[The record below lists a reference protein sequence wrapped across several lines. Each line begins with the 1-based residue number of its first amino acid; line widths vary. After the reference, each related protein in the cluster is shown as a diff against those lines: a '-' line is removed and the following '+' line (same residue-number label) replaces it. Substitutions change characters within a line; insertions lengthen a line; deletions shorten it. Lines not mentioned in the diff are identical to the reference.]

1 MRTFSTADFNI
12 TIFDERVFVYEQN
25 YITIT
30 QNSTPPAMTVTVNGR
45 VYTFHTNS
53 ITIEYSDILASA
65 AADTGNVVVDGL
77 SIPWR
82 RFFGVSPDA
91 NIILPPNRLIIPK
104 NVPGITT
111 AFYLPIAYQM
121 APVVVY
127 GVSGGVRTLLVTILS
142 ATFTNYSLPTIRNYD
157 YLVLSIVG
165 SDQKKYSLERINRY
179 NINTYNNNGYYII
192 NIESGDCGTNYV
204 LVNWLGRN
212 GLMKSYV
219 FEVES
224 AERGAANVIELFDS
238 TLRDTVTYRKKMNVS
253 LNLIAKDIS
262 GCDAEYLS
270 DIVTS
275 NDVQA
280 VCKNWGALPVGVT
293 NSNANYGQSRGDFKI
308 TIETKKYY

>member
-1 MRTFSTADFNI
+1 MRTYSTADFNI

-30 QNSTPPAMTVTVNGR
+30 QNSTPPVMTVTVDGR
-45 VYTFHTNS
+45 VYNFHSNT

-65 AADTGNVVVDGL
+65 ASDTGNVVVDGL
-77 SIPWR
+77 SIPWTR
-82 RFFGVSPDA
+82 YFGVRPDA
-91 NIILPPNRLIIPK
+91 NIILPPNRLIIPD
-104 NVPGITT
+104 NVPGIST
-111 AFYLPIAYQM
+111 AFYLPIWYQI
-121 APVVVY
+121 APVLVY
-127 GVSGGVRTLLVTILS
+127 GVSGGVRTLLVTILP
-142 ATFTNYSLPTIRNYD
+142 ATFTNYSLPTIGNYD
-157 YLVLSIVG
+157 YLELDTG
-165 SDQKKYSLERINRY
+165 SNDRDKYSLERINRY
-179 NINTYNNNGYYII
+179 NIISRRYYYV

-204 LVNWLGRN
+204 LVHWLGRS

-224 AERGAANVIELFDS
+224 AKRGAANVIELFDS

-253 LNLIAKDIS
+253 LNLIARDIS

-280 VCKNWGALPVGVT
+280 FCDNWGALPVGVT
-293 NSNANYGQSRGDFKI
+293 NSNATYGQGRGDFKI
-308 TIETKKYY
+308 SIETKKYY

>member
-1 MRTFSTADFNI
+1 MRTYSTADFNI

-30 QNSTPPAMTVTVNGR
+30 QNSTPPAMTVTVDGR
-45 VYTFHTNS
+45 VYTFHSPT

-82 RFFGVSPDA
+82 RFFGVRPDA
-91 NIILPPNRLIIPK
+91 NIILPPNRLIIPD
-104 NVPGITT
+104 NVPGISS
-111 AFYLPIAYQM
+111 AFYLPIWYQI
-121 APVVVY
+121 AAVDVY
-127 GVSGGVRTLLVTILS
+127 GMLGGVTTLLTMIAANTLS
-142 ATFTNYSLPTIRNYD
+142 NYSLPTIGNYD
-157 YLVLSIVG
+157 YLLLHIDIDG
-165 SDQKKYSLERINRY
+165 SALRKYFLERINRY
-179 NINTYNNNGYYII
+179 NINADNEYYI

-204 LVNWLGRN
+204 LVHWLGRN

-224 AERGAANVIELFDS
+224 AKRGAANVIELFDS
-238 TLRDTVTYRKKMNVS
+238 TLRDVVTYRKKMNIS
-253 LNLIAKDIS
+253 LNLIARDIS

-280 VCKNWGALPVGVT
+280 VCDNWGALPVGVT

>member
-30 QNSTPPAMTVTVNGR
+30 QNSTPPAMTVTVDGR
-45 VYTFHTNS
+45 VYNFHSNT
-53 ITIEYSDILASA
+53 ITVEYSDIIASA

-82 RFFGVSPDA
+82 RYFGVRPDA
-91 NIILPPNRLIIPK
+91 NIILPPNRLIIPD
-104 NVPGITT
+104 NVPGISS
-111 AFYLPIAYQM
+111 AFYLPIWYQ
-121 APVVVY
+121 AAQVVVR
-127 GVSGGVRTLLVTILS
+127 GFAGGVATLLTTIAANTLS
-142 ATFTNYSLPTIRNYD
+142 NYSLPTIGNYD
-157 YLVLSIVG
+157 YLRLYFSH
-165 SDQKKYSLERINRY
+165 SNPKKYFLERINRY
-179 NINTYNNNGYYII
+179 NIDTYGGNDYYMI

-204 LVNWLGRN
+204 LVHWLGRS

-224 AERGAANVIELFDS
+224 AKRGAANVIELFDS

-253 LNLIAKDIS
+253 LNLIARDVS

-280 VCKNWGALPVGVT
+280 VCDNWGALPVGVT
-293 NSNANYGQSRGDFKI
+293 NNNANYGQSRGDFKI

>member
-1 MRTFSTADFNI
+1 MRTFSTANFNI

-30 QNSTPPAMTVTVNGR
+30 QNSTPPVPSVLVDGR
-45 VYTFHTNS
+45 RYTFHSNT

-82 RFFGVSPDA
+82 RYFGVRPDA
-91 NIILPPNRLIIPK
+91 NIILPPNRLIIPG
-104 NVPGITT
+104 NVPGISS

-121 APVVVY
+121 ATVVVY

-142 ATFTNYSLPTIRNYD
+142 ATFTNYSLPTIGNYD
-157 YLVLSIVG
+157 YLVLSIVD

-179 NINTYNNNGYYII
+179 NINNDSEYYI

-204 LVNWLGRN
+204 LVHWLGRN

-219 FEVES
+219 FEVEE
-224 AERGAANVIELFDS
+224 AIRRAANVVELFDS
-238 TLRDTVTYRKKMNVS
+238 TLRDTVTYRKKMNMS
-253 LNLIAKDIS
+253 LNLIARDIS
-262 GCDAEYLS
+262 GCDMEYLS

-280 VCKNWGALPVGVT
+280 VCGNLGALPVGVT
-293 NSNANYGQSRGDFKI
+293 NNNYTYGQQRGDFKI

>member
-1 MRTFSTADFNI
+1 MRTFSTANFNI

-30 QNSTPPAMTVTVNGR
+30 QNSTPPVPSVLVDGR
-45 VYTFHTNS
+45 LYTFHSNT

-82 RFFGVSPDA
+82 RYFGVRPDA
-91 NIILPPNRLIIPK
+91 NIILPPNRLIIPG
-104 NVPGITT
+104 NVPGISS
-111 AFYLPIAYQM
+111 AFYLPIWYQM
-121 APVVVY
+121 APVEVR
-127 GVSGGVRTLLVTILS
+127 GFAGGVATTLTTIAANTLS
-142 ATFTNYSLPTIRNYD
+142 NYSLPTIGNYD
-157 YLVLSIVG
+157 YLGLLIVG

-204 LVNWLGRN
+204 LVHWLGRN

-224 AERGAANVIELFDS
+224 AKRGAANVIELFDS

-253 LNLIAKDIS
+253 LNLIARDIS

-280 VCKNWGALPVGVT
+280 VCENWGALPVGVT
-293 NSNANYGQSRGDFKI
+293 NNNANYGQSRGDFKI

>member
-1 MRTFSTADFNI
+1 MRTFSTPNFNI

-30 QNSTPPAMTVTVNGR
+30 QNSTPPVMTVTVDGR
-45 VYTFHTNS
+45 IYNFHSHT
-53 ITIEYSDILASA
+53 ITIEYSDIIASA

-82 RFFGVSPDA
+82 RYFGVRPDA
-91 NIILPPNRLIIPK
+91 NIMLPPNRLIIPD
-104 NVPGITT
+104 NVPGISS
-111 AFYLPIAYQM
+111 AFYLPIWCQIS
-121 APVVVY
+121 PVGVY
-127 GVSGGVRTLLVTILS
+127 GVSGGVQTLLVTILT
-142 ATFTNYSLPTIRNYD
+142 ATFTNYSLPTIGNYD
-157 YLVLSIVG
+157 YLTLVI
-165 SDQKKYSLERINRY
+165 SDSTSRKYSLERINRH
-179 NINTYNNNGYYII
+179 NINNDNEYYV
-192 NIESGDCGTNYV
+192 NIESGDCGTNYL
-204 LVNWLGRN
+204 LVHWLGRS

-224 AERGAANVIELFDS
+224 AKRGAANVVELFDS

-253 LNLIAKDIS
+253 LNLIARDIS

-280 VCKNWGALPVGVT
+280 VCDNWGALPVGVT

>member
-1 MRTFSTADFNI
+1 MRTYSTADFNI

-30 QNSTPPAMTVTVNGR
+30 QNSTPPAMTVTVDGR
-45 VYTFHTNS
+45 VYNFHSNT

-77 SIPWR
+77 SIPWT
-82 RFFGVSPDA
+82 RFFGVRPDA
-91 NIILPPNRLIIPK
+91 NIILPPNRLIIPD
-104 NVPGITT
+104 NVPGIST
-111 AFYLPIAYQM
+111 AFYLPIFYQT
-121 APVVVY
+121 APVEVC
-127 GVSGGVRTLLVTILS
+127 GVAGGITTLLTTI
-142 ATFTNYSLPTIRNYD
+142 AANTFTNYSLPTIGNYD
-157 YLVLSIVG
+157 YLRVGIVG
-165 SDQKKYSLERINRY
+165 SNPKKYSLERINRY
-179 NINTYNNNGYYII
+179 NIYTYQNNGYYFI

-204 LVNWLGRN
+204 LVHWLGRN

-219 FEVES
+219 FEVE
-224 AERGAANVIELFDS
+224 AAKRGAANVVELFDS
-238 TLRDTVTYRKKMNVS
+238 TLRDTVTYRKKMDMS
-253 LNLIAKDIS
+253 LNLIARDIS

-280 VCKNWGALPVGVT
+280 VCDNWGALPVGVT
-293 NSNANYGQSRGDFKI
+293 NNNANYGQSRGDFKI

>member
-30 QNSTPPAMTVTVNGR
+30 QNSTPPAMTVTVDGR
-45 VYTFHTNS
+45 VYNFHSNT
-53 ITIEYSDILASA
+53 ITIEYSDIIASA
-65 AADTGNVVVDGL
+65 AANTGNVVVDGL
-77 SIPWR
+77 SIPWTR
-82 RFFGVSPDA
+82 YFGVRPDA
-91 NIILPPNRLIIPK
+91 NIILPPNRLIIPD
-104 NVPGITT
+104 NVPGISS
-111 AFYLPIAYQM
+111 AFYLPIWHPI
-121 APVVVY
+121 APVLVY
-127 GVSGGVRTLLVTILS
+127 GVSGGVQTLLVTILV
-142 ATFTNYSLPTIRNYD
+142 ATFTNYSLPTIGNYD
-157 YLVLSIVG
+157 YLTLVI
-165 SDQKKYSLERINRY
+165 SDSTSLKYSLERINRY
-179 NINTYNNNGYYII
+179 KFRNNEYYI

-204 LVNWLGRN
+204 LVHWLGRN

-224 AERGAANVIELFDS
+224 AKRGAANVVELFDS
-238 TLRDTVTYRKKMNVS
+238 TLRDTVTYRKKMNMS
-253 LNLIAKDIS
+253 LNLIARDVS

-280 VCKNWGALPVGVT
+280 VCENWGALPVGVT
-293 NSNANYGQSRGDFKI
+293 NSNATYGQSRGDFKI

>member
-12 TIFDERVFVYEQN
+12 TIFNERVFVYEQN

-30 QNSTPPAMTVTVNGR
+30 QNSTPPALTVTVDGR
-45 VYTFHTNS
+45 VYTFHSNT

-77 SIPWR
+77 RIPWR
-82 RFFGVSPDA
+82 RYFGVRPDA
-91 NIILPPNRLIIPK
+91 NIILPPNRLIIPD
-104 NVPGITT
+104 NVPGIST
-111 AFYLPIAYQM
+111 AFYLPIFYETA
-121 APVVVY
+121 AVEVR
-127 GVSGGVRTLLVTILS
+127 GFAGGVATTLTTIAANTLS
-142 ATFTNYSLPTIRNYD
+142 NYSLPTIGNYD
-157 YLVLSIVG
+157 YLGLSIVG
-165 SDQKKYSLERINRY
+165 SNQKKYSLERINRY

-192 NIESGDCGTNYV
+192 NIESGECGTNYV
-204 LVNWLGRN
+204 LVHWLGRS

-224 AERGAANVIELFDS
+224 AKRGAANVVELFDS

-280 VCKNWGALPVGVT
+280 VCENWGALPVGVT
-293 NSNANYGQSRGDFKI
+293 NNNANYGQNRGDFKI

>member
-1 MRTFSTADFNI
+1 MRTFSTPNFNI

-30 QNSTPPAMTVTVNGR
+30 QNSTPPVMTVTVDGR
-45 VYTFHTNS
+45 IYNFHSHT
-53 ITIEYSDILASA
+53 ITIEYSDIIASA

-77 SIPWR
+77 SIRWR
-82 RFFGVSPDA
+82 RYFGVRPDA
-91 NIILPPNRLIIPK
+91 NIMLPPNRLIIPD
-104 NVPGITT
+104 NVPGISS
-111 AFYLPIAYQM
+111 AFYLPIWYQIS
-121 APVVVY
+121 PVGVY
-127 GVSGGVRTLLVTILS
+127 GVSGGVRTLLTTI
-142 ATFTNYSLPTIRNYD
+142 ATNTFSNYSLPIIGNYD
-157 YLVLSIVG
+157 YLTLITYDSTMRR
-165 SDQKKYSLERINRY
+165 YSLERINRY
-179 NINTYNNNGYYII
+179 KFHGNEYYV
-192 NIESGDCGTNYV
+192 NIESGDCGTNYI
-204 LVNWLGRN
+204 LVHWLGRS

-224 AERGAANVIELFDS
+224 AKRGAANVVELFDS
-238 TLRDTVTYRKKMNVS
+238 TLRDTVTYRKKMNMS
-253 LNLIAKDIS
+253 LNLIARDIS

-280 VCKNWGALPVGVT
+280 VCDNLGALPVGVT

>member
-1 MRTFSTADFNI
+1 MRTYNTTDFNI

-30 QNSTPPAMTVTVNGR
+30 QNSTPPAMTVTVDGR
-45 VYTFHTNS
+45 VYTFHSNTM
-53 ITIEYSDILASA
+53 TIEYSDILASA
-65 AADTGNVVVDGL
+65 AANTGTVFVDGL
-77 SIPWR
+77 SIPWK
-82 RFFGVSPDA
+82 RFFGVRPDA
-91 NIILPPNRLIIPK
+91 NIILPPNRLIIPD
-104 NVPGITT
+104 NVPGIST
-111 AFYLPIAYQM
+111 AFYLPIWYQT
-121 APVVVY
+121 AAVEVR
-127 GVSGGVRTLLVTILS
+127 GFAGGVATTLTTIAANTLS
-142 ATFTNYSLPTIRNYD
+142 NYSLPTIGNYD
-157 YLVLSIVG
+157 YLGLLIVG
-165 SDQKKYSLERINRY
+165 SDPKKYSLERINRY

-219 FEVES
+219 FEVEL
-224 AERGAANVIELFDS
+224 AKRGAANVVELFDS
-238 TLRDTVTYRKKMNVS
+238 TLRDTVTYRKKMDMS
-253 LNLIAKDIS
+253 LNLIARDVS

-270 DIVTS
+270 DIITS

>member
-30 QNSTPPAMTVTVNGR
+30 QNSTPPVMTVTVDGR
-45 VYTFHTNS
+45 VYTFHSPT

-82 RFFGVSPDA
+82 RFFGVRPDA
-91 NIILPPNRLIIPK
+91 NIILPPNRLIIPD
-104 NVPGITT
+104 NVPGISS
-111 AFYLPIAYQM
+111 AFYLPIWYQI
-121 APVVVY
+121 AAVDVY
-127 GVSGGVRTLLVTILS
+127 GMLGGVTTLLTMIAANTLS
-142 ATFTNYSLPTIRNYD
+142 NYSLPTIGNYD
-157 YLVLSIVG
+157 YLLLHIDIDG
-165 SDQKKYSLERINRY
+165 SALRKYFLERINRY
-179 NINTYNNNGYYII
+179 NINADNEYYI

-204 LVNWLGRN
+204 LVHWLGRN

-224 AERGAANVIELFDS
+224 AKRGAANVIELFDS
-238 TLRDTVTYRKKMNVS
+238 TLRDVVTYRKKMNIS
-253 LNLIAKDIS
+253 LNLIARDIS

-280 VCKNWGALPVGVT
+280 VCDNWGALPVGVT

>member
-1 MRTFSTADFNI
+1 MRTFSTPNFNI

-30 QNSTPPAMTVTVNGR
+30 QNSTPPVMTVTVDGR
-45 VYTFHTNS
+45 IYNFHSHT
-53 ITIEYSDILASA
+53 ITIEYSDIIASA

-82 RFFGVSPDA
+82 RYFGVRPDA
-91 NIILPPNRLIIPK
+91 NIMLPPNRLIIPDS
-104 NVPGITT
+104 VPGISS
-111 AFYLPIAYQM
+111 AFYLPIWYQIS
-121 APVVVY
+121 PVGVY
-127 GVSGGVRTLLVTILS
+127 GVSGGVRTLLVTILT
-142 ATFTNYSLPTIRNYD
+142 ATFTNYSLPTIGNYD
-157 YLVLSIVG
+157 YLTLVIGDST
-165 SDQKKYSLERINRY
+165 SRKYSLERINRHKFHG
-179 NINTYNNNGYYII
+179 NEYYV
-192 NIESGDCGTNYV
+192 NIESGDCGTNYL
-204 LVNWLGRN
+204 LVHWLGRS

-224 AERGAANVIELFDS
+224 AKRGAANVVELFDS
-238 TLRDTVTYRKKMNVS
+238 TLRDTVTYRKKMNMS
-253 LNLIAKDIS
+253 LNLIARDIS

-280 VCKNWGALPVGVT
+280 VCENWGALPVGVT

>member
-1 MRTFSTADFNI
+1 MR
-12 TIFDERVFVYEQN
+12 
-25 YITIT
+25 
-30 QNSTPPAMTVTVNGR
+30 
-45 VYTFHTNS
+45 
-53 ITIEYSDILASA
+53 
-65 AADTGNVVVDGL
+65 
-77 SIPWR
+77 
-82 RFFGVSPDA
+82 PDA
-91 NIILPPNRLIIPK
+91 NIILPPNRLIIPD
-104 NVPGITT
+104 NVPGIST
-111 AFYLPIAYQM
+111 AFYLPIFYETA
-121 APVVVY
+121 AVEVR
-127 GVSGGVRTLLVTILS
+127 GFAGGVATTLTTIAANTLS
-142 ATFTNYSLPTIRNYD
+142 NYSLPTIGNYD
-157 YLVLSIVG
+157 YLGLSIVG
-165 SDQKKYSLERINRY
+165 SNQKKYSLERINRY

-204 LVNWLGRN
+204 LVHWLGRS

-224 AERGAANVIELFDS
+224 ATRGAANVVELFDS

-280 VCKNWGALPVGVT
+280 VCENWGALPVGVT
-293 NSNANYGQSRGDFKI
+293 NNNANYGQNRGDFKI